1 MDERLLV
8 LTPDI
13 WPIYPAL
20 NYAHSQSTLRTMNLW
35 LLQGV
40 NQRCPDNGE
49 RYRQPWEM
57 SRAEFFVYRT
67 VAEDFA
73 SRAALGGA
81 GHAASR
87 AFPGAGGNSTSSS
100 ISPAT
105 RSSRRPSGTTARQGE
120 IEGYKLYVR
129 EERAS

>member
-1 MDERLLV
+1 MALFAVRGGEAPFRQIQFSDTKAGRLTDWLRREAYGERLLI

-13 WPIYPAL
+13 FPAYPAL
-20 NYAHSQSTLRTMNLW
+20 NYARAQSTLRTMNMW

-40 NQRCPDNGE
+40 YRTCPANGE

-73 SRAALGGA
+73 RAPP
-81 GHAASR
+81 AA
-87 AFPGAGGNSTSSS
+87 A
-100 ISPAT
+100 
-105 RSSRRPSGTTARQGE
+105 
-120 IEGYKLYVR
+120 
-129 EERAS
+129 